1 MKVEIYLRNINGR
14 KEYYCFDSEEEFVEV
29 MSDFDEYGYTVD
41 DFELL
46 MVVWGEHCIYSALTD
61 KAIDMED
68 LIGFF
73 A

>member
-1 MKVEIYLRNINGR
+1 MKVEVYIRDINGVR
-14 KEYYCFDSEEEFVEV
+14 NCNRFDSEDDFVEA
-29 MSDFDEYGYTVD
+29 MNDFEEYGYTVD
-41 DFELL
+41 DFEIL

-61 KAIDMED
+61 KAIDIED